1 MKRYLVIALLSLFF
15 SSCDDGDLVY
25 ESLNFSN
32 ATITKCDQNELYF
45 KTNANELLLVR
56 LIAGTNDT
64 ILNDSRTLGR
74 EYLFDTSAN
83 TKIYYRSYNGTVTTN
98 TICDQVSPAFPQVD
112 AEYTSIDGGQISV
125 IRNMQI
131 TPVESTTGTP
141 SNQFDVAYNF
151 SINFIN
157 MILTDG
163 TSELKYERFNFG
175 TYQARNSS
183 SRIEFNFNQISR
195 CGGGLY
201 FSNTTNKL
209 LHISLFET
217 IPTAPGSYTFNLN
230 EDNYVAYRSR
240 RTTFPENFDYCE
252 ESDLTNFAENWVAN
266 VGTIRLDI
274 SETGEG
280 LLIGEFYLPQATFVK
295 EERTFNVTELR
306 LGTMQ
311 IN

>member
-1 MKRYLVIALLSLFF
+1 MKRYLAIVIFCLFL

-32 ATITKCDQNELYF
+32 AAINKCDQNELYF

-64 ILNDSRTLGR
+64 ILNDQRTLGR

-83 TKIYYRSYNGTVTTN
+83 TKIYYRSYNGTVTAN
-98 TICDQVSPAFPQVD
+98 TICDQVPPAFPQVD

-195 CGGGLY
+195 CGSGLY

-209 LHISLFET
+209 LHISLFEA
-217 IPTAPGSYTFNLN
+217 IPNAPGSYTFTLN
-230 EDNYVAYRSR
+230 EDNYVSYRSR

-252 ESDLTNFAENWVAN
+252 TSDPAQFSENWVSN
-266 VGTIRLDI
+266 TGTIRLDI

-280 LLIGEFYLPQATFVK
+280 LLIGEFFLPQATFAK
-295 EERTFNVTELR
+295 AERTFDVTELR